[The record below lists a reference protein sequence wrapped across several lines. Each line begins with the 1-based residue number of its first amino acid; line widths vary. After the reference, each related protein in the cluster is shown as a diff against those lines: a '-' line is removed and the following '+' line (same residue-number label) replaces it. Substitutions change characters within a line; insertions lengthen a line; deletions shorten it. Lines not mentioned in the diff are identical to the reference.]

1 MDSSEAF
8 TGHWRIP
15 MPQKWPF
22 LILSLLIGGGLFT
35 PYRAQSRLNGRLFW
49 TMANGAN
56 VQARARGVDY
66 VQQSFVL
73 CADDPTPD
81 IALLPGTTSLPE
93 INIGAGENPAFLD
106 SSRYELAEFVRRP
119 IYRYIDSLSTS
130 AGLETKLRRGVS
142 LLSGNLPLAHGRLNL
157 VLPELLSANRWEGL
171 RLGLGLATGDS
182 ISQRLQLGAY
192 VAYGFSDRS
201 AKFGGYLD
209 AYPDFRRTIRL
220 RVFARDDLRVNGG
233 YRFFNTETSLLSTN
247 PDRILSLFNRFF
259 DRERVAGLQLRV
271 LQKGAWSGEVGFVGG
286 NRQPAAGRN
295 GVASNYRFALFMDG
309 DSTQW
314 PSAAPSFPVSEWSV
328 HLRFAPGESSIRLP
342 DRIFKTPSFIDRP
355 VVSVGY
361 ERGLPL
367 KEGSVDYHR
376 LFARGEFRFH
386 LRRLGELDAVLGVGA
401 AWGPNPL
408 PVQQL
413 LYVRGTGP
421 GGGGLFVPQVF
432 QTFHMA
438 SFAGDRIATLHL
450 HHRLGAFKM
459 PFFHQ
464 NPVFH
469 LHYSAGWADLVARE
483 RHRFWSS
490 SSAFAL
496 PLNDLRQGYFEGG
509 VSLSQLRVLKNQMGV
524 GFFYGVP
531 GMKTDSLG
539 TPIPSRGTEHSPPL
553 RRWAVKLVLTR

>member
-8 TGHWRIP
+8 TDHWRIP

-35 PYRAQSRLNGRLFW
+35 PYRAQSRSNGWLFW
-49 TMANGAN
+49 TMANSAN
-56 VQARARGVDY
+56 VQARASGVGY
-66 VQQSFVL
+66 VQQPFVL

-119 IYRYIDSLSTS
+119 TYRYIDSLGASV
-130 AGLETKLRRGVS
+130 GLETTLRRGVS

-182 ISQRLQLGAY
+182 ISRRIQLGAY
-192 VAYGFSDRS
+192 AAYGFSDRS
-201 AKFGGYLD
+201 AKFGGYVD
-209 AYPDFRRTIRL
+209 VYPDYRRTIRL

-233 YRFFNTETSLLSTN
+233 YRFINTETSLLSTD
-247 PDRILSLFNRFF
+247 PDRLLSLLNRFF

-271 LQKGAWSGEVGFVGG
+271 LHKGAWSGEVGFVGG

-295 GVASNYRFALFMDG
+295 GVASNYRFARLMDG
-309 DSTQW
+309 DSIHW
-314 PSAAPSFPVSEWSV
+314 PSSAPSFPVSEWSV
-328 HLRFAPGESSIRLP
+328 HLRFAPGESHIRLP
-342 DRIFKTPSFIDRP
+342 DRTYTTPSFIDRP

-367 KEGSVDYHR
+367 KEGSVDFHR
-376 LFARGEFRFH
+376 LFARGEFNFH
-386 LRRLGELDAVLGVGA
+386 LGRLGKLGAVLGVGA
-401 AWGPNPL
+401 AWGPHPL

-421 GGGGLFVPQVF
+421 SGGLFVPQVF
-432 QTFHMA
+432 QTFDMA
-438 SFAGDRIATLHL
+438 SFAGDRMVTLHL

-464 NPVFH
+464 NPVLH
-469 LHYSAGWADLVARE
+469 LHYSAGWAALVAKE
-483 RHRFWSS
+483 RHLFLSS
-490 SSAFAL
+490 YTASAL
-496 PLNDLRQGYFEGG
+496 PLYDLQRGYVEGG
-509 VSLSQLRVLKNQMGV
+509 LSLSRLHILGNQMGV

-539 TPIPSRGTEHSPPL
+539 TPIPSRGTEQAPSI
-553 RRWAVKLVLTR
+553 RSWAVKLVLTH